1 MRLTEQHHQL
11 APKPGYVYL
20 FDSTIPHQRYYFVSE
35 LGYGVQSHAQLV
47 LDRETGLKVV
57 QKVDRKLRPSTLE
70 HEEPAD
76 ITILRRLIS
85 SHRLADYRPRWIT
98 LLNYDQVPAY
108 QETERAGTHLNY
120 QVSYWK
126 FCNGRTLY
134 NMVDPY
140 ILEQTLWLAGNQN
153 GTAPGVPLPK
163 IPISLVARAIRN
175 ICETL
180 EVMYQGGTEAV
191 YHCDLHASNIFLHWT
206 KEDPLPEF
214 YIGDFG
220 MARTA
225 SQSLLDSK
233 KFCPKN
239 GIPFDKQ
246 PQGTKPPDVAP
257 EGSQRRWDFVIN
269 HECSLARFFGVMS
282 RVAATKTAEENVM
295 YIGIVRLPISRP
307 QAPQRRGLVKQIAQ
321 QKNQPTRQ
329 AHIST
334 RDKEANA
341 NNANSPGIF
350 NGSSKTSNGPR
361 IFCANTVRDIYA
373 AYSTKVNHV
382 HRLVGIIKQLE
393 TLDELDQLNAVLH
406 PHLRPPSLAGTIE
419 AAGHLEKEALQWEQ
433 HTHNFQEFVR
443 ERKKKALLQEFETSP
458 FVFRRD
464 GPEAKKILRT
474 ALRLPERN
482 PYRVY
487 HGRRVNATESL
498 EEIWGRENVAG
509 SWRVVEVRV

>member
-257 EGSQRRWDFVIN
+257 EGFQRRWDFVIN

-295 YIGIVRLPISRP
+295 CIGIVRLPIPRP

-350 NGSSKTSNGPR
+350 N
-361 IFCANTVRDIYA
+361 
-373 AYSTKVNHV
+373 
-382 HRLVGIIKQLE
+382 
-393 TLDELDQLNAVLH
+393 
-406 PHLRPPSLAGTIE
+406 AGTIE